1 MRNLDRIINESIN
14 EQVNRIM
21 LREDIDRQN
30 AHSMNELRIT
40 NSLKLTK
47 ALANVG
53 LGRKG
58 MEALI
63 VEIIME

>member
-1 MRNLDRIINESIN
+1 MDFQTTYKLTKEVSFS
-14 EQVNRIM
+14 
-21 LREDIDRQN
+21 LREVSPYT
-30 AHSMNELRIT
+30 HSMSELRIT
-40 NSLKLTK
+40 NSLKLTM

-63 VEIIME
+63 VAIVME